1 MLDSPQ
7 GPRRTTYWAPYYL
20 PRNAT
25 LDQLLGLILIIND
38 EFIID
43 VFFELLVH
51 MKIIQHGCRPGAIR
65 RNELLLGFKWE
76 GICGASESEQCRV
89 NLQRP
94 GRG

>member
-43 VFFELLVH
+43 VFFELLV
-51 MKIIQHGCRPGAIR
+51 RPGAIR